1 MEPETDQSSAYT
13 LLEKLGMGS
22 FGTVWKAVHNETGQ
36 VVAIKI
42 ISGRSA
48 DLETTTDDL
57 DEIQAEI
64 AHLRTCLSDKVTRYY
79 GSFIKGY
86 RLWILMEYLAG
97 GSCQDLLQ
105 PGVFTEA
112 QTSAVCRELLL
123 GLDYLHTQGKIHR
136 DIKAAN
142 VLFSATGE
150 VKLADFGVAAQLS
163 AYQSQRHTFVG
174 TPFWMAPEVIQQT
187 GYDARADIW
196 SLGIT
201 AIEMA
206 KGEPPMADFHPMK
219 ALFMIPK
226 LDAPR
231 LEGSYS
237 KDFRSFVEMCLQKE
251 PKNRATAKALLQHP
265 FIRRAG
271 STSDLEKLVKRYA
284 TYKSNQKKKATSK
297 PDPATIM
304 GATVTTE
311 WDFDD
316 TIRGTLKGVPVNLNL
331 EALETSIDASTVKGL
346 RATGD
351 QTVPDSSPQQ
361 QPELEEPSSRDQT
374 IKAQPPTGPV
384 KGNLLDQVLLP
395 ALDSAANRH
404 PHSVYN
410 LNAIR
415 AGLAALGL
423 NNPAL
428 AREIVDGV
436 VERVQAQLPS
446 NAESLSQPAGQS
458 DLITYHSPVANLLLQ
473 RWLDQ
478 TTQLRA

>member
-1 MEPETDQSSAYT
+1 MGSLTDEASAYT

-42 ISGRSA
+42 IN
-48 DLETTTDDL
+48 LETTTDDL
-57 DEIQAEI
+57 DEIQTEI
-64 AHLRTCLSDKVTRYY
+64 AHLRTCMSDKVTRYY

-105 PGVFTEA
+105 PGVFTEQQIA
-112 QTSAVCRELLL
+112 TVCRELLL
-123 GLDYLHTQGKIHR
+123 GLEYLHAQGKIHR

-142 VLFSATGE
+142 VLFSATGD

-174 TPFWMAPEVIQQT
+174 TPFWMAPEVIQQA

-219 ALFMIPK
+219 ALFQIPK

-231 LEGSYS
+231 LEATYS
-237 KDFRSFVEMCLQKE
+237 AEFRSFVETCLQKD
-251 PKNRATAKALLQHP
+251 PKNRATARALLQHP

-271 STSDLEKLVKRYA
+271 PTSDLESLVRRYL
-284 TYKSNQKKKATSK
+284 TYKANQKRKTPSK

-304 GATVTTE
+304 GGTVKTE

-316 TIRGTLKGVPVNLNL
+316 TIRGTLKGVPVQLSL
-331 EALETSIDASTVKGL
+331 EAMESTAS
-346 RATGD
+346 A
-351 QTVPDSSPQQ
+351 SS
-361 QPELEEPSSRDQT
+361 T
-374 IKAQPPTGPV
+374 IKAPATTKPPRDPPRPESSSREHTIKARPPKPESLV
-384 KGNLLDQVLLP
+384 DQVILP
-395 ALDSAANRH
+395 ALDSVAHRH
-404 PHSVYN
+404 PGSRDD
-410 LNAIR
+410 LSAIR
-415 AGLAALGL
+415 AGFAALGVS
-423 NNPAL
+423 NPTL
-428 AREIVDGV
+428 AREIVDAV
-436 VERVQAQLPS
+436 VQRVQARSPSEGELP
-446 NAESLSQPAGQS
+446 QPQAGQGQA
-458 DLITYHSPVANLLLQ
+458 DLITERSHVASLLLQ
-473 RWLDQ
+473 RWLESS
-478 TTQLRA
+478 TQVPAG

>member
-42 ISGRSA
+42 IN
-48 DLETTTDDL
+48 LEAATDDL

-112 QTSAVCRELLL
+112 QIATVCRELLL
-123 GLDYLHTQGKIHR
+123 GLDYLHSQGKIHR

-142 VLFSATGE
+142 VLFSAT
-150 VKLADFGVAAQLS
+150 ADFGVAAQLS

-231 LEGSYS
+231 LEGSYC
-237 KDFRSFVEMCLQKE
+237 KDFRSFIEMCLQKE
-251 PKNRATAKALLQHP
+251 PKNRATAKRLLQHP
-265 FIRRAG
+265 FIHHAG
-271 STSDLEKLVKRYA
+271 STSDLETLVKRYA
-284 TYKSNQKKKATSK
+284 TYKANQRKKAPSK

-304 GATVTTE
+304 GAPVTTE

-316 TIRGTLKGVPVNLNL
+316 TIRGTLKGVPVHFNL
-331 EALETSIDASTVKGL
+331 EVMETSTAASTVKGP
-346 RATGD
+346 RASRELTALDSTG
-351 QTVPDSSPQQ
+351 QQ
-361 QPELEEPSSRDQT
+361 QPEPEKASSRDQT
-374 IKAQPPTGPV
+374 IKAQPSTGFAKSHV
-384 KGNLLDQVLLP
+384 MDQVFLP
-395 ALDSAANRH
+395 ALDSAASRH
-404 PHSVYN
+404 PHSLDNV
-410 LNAIR
+410 NAIR
-415 AGLAALGL
+415 AEFAALGL
-423 NNPAL
+423 SNPAL
-428 AREIVDGV
+428 AREIVDALL
-436 VERVQAQLPS
+436 ERVQAQSLP
-446 NAESLSQPAGQS
+446 NVEAQPQPAGQS
-458 DLITYHSPVANLLLQ
+458 DLITHHSPVANLLLQ